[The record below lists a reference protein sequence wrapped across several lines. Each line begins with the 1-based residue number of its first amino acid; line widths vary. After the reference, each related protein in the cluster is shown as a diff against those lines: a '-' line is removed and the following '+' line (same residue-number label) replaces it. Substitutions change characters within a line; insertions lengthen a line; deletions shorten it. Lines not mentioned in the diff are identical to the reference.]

1 MQLTR
6 KIVALYYSIAKPVTV
21 RMSTIMMHLKRRKLF
36 IATIIAM
43 GSCVLLANTALAVP
57 VVDVTQDAQTQ
68 QPLITDSS
76 STAVSA
82 IDTASMSSEQR
93 IARLEQMVAA
103 QTQMQLL
110 DRINQLQQ
118 NVEILQGQNEI
129 LRHQLQQLQD
139 QQRKYYQDLDKR
151 VTVLEGGKK
160 AATAVPVAT
169 GTVPLSTLDDQT
181 AYQNAYNLLSK
192 QQYDQA
198 LVALQTFV
206 KQYPKSTYVPN
217 AIYWQAEVLS
227 AQSKNA
233 AAATMFQQLIAQY
246 PTSNKVPDAKLKLA
260 LIAIENN
267 QIPQA
272 KQKLQEIISKYPDS
286 SAATLATNKLRQ
298 LK

>member
-1 MQLTR
+1 MMHQKLR
-6 KIVALYYSIAKPVTV
+6 KIL
-21 RMSTIMMHLKRRKLF
+21 
-36 IATIIAM
+36 IATS
-43 GSCVLLANTALAVP
+43 SCVLMMGTALAVP
-57 VVDVTQDAQTQ
+57 VVDVTKDAQTQ
-68 QPLITDSS
+68 QALVTDSS
-76 STAVSA
+76 SAAPMAV
-82 IDTASMSSEQR
+82 DTSTMTSEQR
-93 IARLEQMVAA
+93 IARLEQIVAA

-110 DRINQLQQ
+110 DRINQMQQ

-139 QQRKYYQDLDKR
+139 QQRKYFQDLDQR
-151 VTVLEGGKK
+151 VTTLEAGKK
-160 AATAVPVAT
+160 MTPAT
-169 GTVPLSTLDDQT
+169 GAPSTATSSVVSSNTSVDDQT

-198 LVALQTFV
+198 MVALQTFV

-217 AIYWQAEVLS
+217 AIYWQGEVLS

-233 AAATMFQQLIAQY
+233 LAMAMFQQLIAQY

-260 LIAIENN
+260 MIAIDSN

-272 KQKLQEIISKYPDS
+272 KQQLQEIISKYPDS

>member
-1 MQLTR
+1 
-6 KIVALYYSIAKPVTV
+6 
-21 RMSTIMMHLKRRKLF
+21 MMHSKLRKL
-36 IATIIAM
+36 IVIS
-43 GSCVLLANTALAVP
+43 SCVLLLGTAYAVP
-57 VVDVTQDAQTQ
+57 VVDVTKDEQTQ
-68 QPLITDSS
+68 QPLLTDSS
-76 STAVSA
+76 SATAPTA
-82 IDTASMSSEQR
+82 DTANMTNEQR

-103 QTQMQLL
+103 QAQMQLL

-139 QQRKYYQDLDKR
+139 QQRKYYQDLDQR
-151 VTVLEGGKK
+151 VTALEGGKK
-160 AATAVPVAT
+160 AVPAVPVAT
-169 GTVPLSTLDDQT
+169 GTVLTGSGDDQT

-206 KQYPKSTYVPN
+206 KQYPKSSYVPN
-217 AIYWQAEVLS
+217 AIYWQGEVLS

-233 AAATMFQQLIAQY
+233 PAAAMFQQLITQY

-260 LIAIENN
+260 MIAIDSN

-272 KQKLQEIISKYPDS
+272 KQQLQEIVSKYPDT
-286 SAATLATNKLRQ
+286 SAATLAANKLRQ

>member
-1 MQLTR
+1 MMHSKLR
-6 KIVALYYSIAKPVTV
+6 KIL
-21 RMSTIMMHLKRRKLF
+21 
-36 IATIIAM
+36 IATS
-43 GSCVLLANTALAVP
+43 SCVLLIGTAFAVP

-68 QPLITDSS
+68 QPLVSDSS
-76 STAVSA
+76 SNAA
-82 IDTASMSSEQR
+82 PAADTANMTADQR
-93 IARLEQMVAA
+93 IARLEQIVAA
-103 QTQMQLL
+103 QGQMQLL

-139 QQRKYYQDLDKR
+139 QQRKYYQDLDQR
-151 VTVLEGGKK
+151 VTALEGGKK

-169 GTVPLSTLDDQT
+169 GTMPLGTGDDQT

-198 LVALQTFV
+198 LVALQTFIR
-206 KQYPKSTYVPN
+206 QYPKSSYVPN
-217 AIYWQAEVLS
+217 AIYWQGEVLS

-233 AAATMFQQLIAQY
+233 PAATMFQQLIAQY

-260 LIAIENN
+260 MLAIENN

-272 KQKLQEIISKYPDS
+272 KQQLQEIISKYPDS
-286 SAATLATNKLRQ
+286 SAATLAKNKLRQ